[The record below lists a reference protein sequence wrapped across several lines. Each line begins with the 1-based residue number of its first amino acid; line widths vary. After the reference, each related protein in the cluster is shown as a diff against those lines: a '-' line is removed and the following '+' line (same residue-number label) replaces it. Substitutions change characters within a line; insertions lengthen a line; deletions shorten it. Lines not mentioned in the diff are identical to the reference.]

1 MEFLKI
7 DKSNVNTAHEIEMVI
22 FPEYDSLNHYVMKNV
37 YYGII
42 VIYTL
47 LNKWKNNNE
56 TRIYTR

>member
-47 LNKWKNNNE
+47 LNK
-56 TRIYTR
+56 